1 MKHTWAWLPLAFLCG
16 CMPPMRGEQP
26 CSGWEA
32 VVNFRLPPRVDFCG
46 EPVPLEREDV
56 REALEREF
64 YLLLQQPGQLVLY
77 LKRSGRYFE
86 LFEQVLRRAQMPS
99 DLKYLAIAE
108 SALLPTARSPKEAVG
123 LWQIIPET
131 ARQLG
136 LRVDSLVDERRHP
149 ERSTQAAIEYLRR
162 GYERFGSW
170 TLAAAGYNMGHDAL
184 RQQLQRQG
192 VQSFYDAFLNEE
204 TTRYIYRILAI
215 KHLLENAAQF
225 GLALAPYPALRGRR
239 IRWEHEIPDL
249 VAWARQQGVRY
260 RDVRVLN
267 PWILRDQLP
276 APPPGAAYEIL
287 LPPE

>member
-1 MKHTWAWLPLAFLCG
+1 
-16 CMPPMRGEQP
+16 
-26 CSGWEA
+26 
-32 VVNFRLPPRVDFCG
+32 
-46 EPVPLEREDV
+46 
-56 REALEREF
+56 
-64 YLLLQQPGQLVLY
+64 
-77 LKRSGRYFE
+77 
-86 LFEQVLRRAQMPS
+86 
-99 DLKYLAIAE
+99 
-108 SALLPTARSPKEAVG
+108 VG

-184 RQQLQRQG
+184 QRQLQRQG

-225 GLALAPYPALRGRR
+225 GLTLAPYPALRGRR
-239 IRWEHEIPDL
+239 IRWEREIPDL

>member
-1 MKHTWAWLPLAFLCG
+1 
-16 CMPPMRGEQP
+16 
-26 CSGWEA
+26 
-32 VVNFRLPPRVDFCG
+32 
-46 EPVPLEREDV
+46 
-56 REALEREF
+56 
-64 YLLLQQPGQLVLY
+64 
-77 LKRSGRYFE
+77 
-86 LFEQVLRRAQMPS
+86 MPS

-184 RQQLQRQG
+184 QQQLQRQG

-239 IRWEHEIPDL
+239 IRWEREIPDL